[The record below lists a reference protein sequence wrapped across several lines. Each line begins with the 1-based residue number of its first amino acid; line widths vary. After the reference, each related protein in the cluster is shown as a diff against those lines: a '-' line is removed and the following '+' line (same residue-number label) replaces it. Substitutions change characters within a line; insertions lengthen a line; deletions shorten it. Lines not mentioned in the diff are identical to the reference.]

1 MTLAGCVANPHRFAE
16 QLDHRADAAGLVR
29 YVVQGTAFSHIVYRR
44 ATVLQSNDLA
54 SNDLAPDEL
63 PPDASPTDNA
73 VTLVYL
79 EGDGMPSSDGMHA
92 AVDPTPKHALAFE
105 LMAQTKQ
112 RAWYVTR
119 PCYNSMLRE
128 PNCDAALW
136 THARYS
142 TTVVDSMVAA
152 LTRHAQAQGNPR
164 LVLVGYSGGGVLAV
178 LMASRVPNVVG
189 VITVAANLDT
199 EGWTTHHNYSPLIDS
214 LNPATDTATL
224 AIPAIHFMGGRDT
237 KVPVAS
243 AARYFAAHP
252 QAILWKY
259 EKYDH
264 VCCWKKDWPTL
275 VDRAL
280 RQIAPP

>member
-1 MTLAGCVANPHRFAE
+1 MCAMPHPHRLSLVHYALLAASMTLTGCVANPHRYAE
-16 QLDHRADAAGLVR
+16 QLDRRADAAGLIR
-29 YVVQGTAFSHIVYRR
+29 DVVQGTSFSHIFYRR

-54 SNDLAPDEL
+54 PDDL

-79 EGDGMPSSDGMHA
+79 EGDGMPSRDGLRA
-92 AVDPTPKHALAFE
+92 AIDPTPKHALAFE

-128 PNCDAALW
+128 PHCDAALW

-142 TTVVDSMVAA
+142 TTVVDSMAAA
-152 LTRHAQAQGNPR
+152 LTRHSQAQGNPR

-199 EGWTTHHNYSPLIDS
+199 EG
-214 LNPATDTATL
+214 
-224 AIPAIHFMGGRDT
+224 
-237 KVPVAS
+237 
-243 AARYFAAHP
+243 
-252 QAILWKY
+252 
-259 EKYDH
+259 
-264 VCCWKKDWPTL
+264 
-275 VDRAL
+275 
-280 RQIAPP
+280 